1 MEENVLA
8 RRFNRYRGWTPWLF
22 MGPAI
27 ILLVAVV
34 GYPIFLGFKLS
45 LFKWELAT
53 IGREEFVGLQ
63 NYKDLWSNSRLA
75 ASISFTLFYTLVA
88 VGIEVVLGTCLA
100 LLLHQPIRGMRF
112 FNTLLLAPV
121 ALAPVAVGITWKF
134 FMNADFGTMTY
145 LLQQFNLAEYQIWLT
160 QKSTARWVLIGIDV
174 WWALPFVTIVLLA
187 GLKSLPRE
195 PFEAAQI
202 DGAKSWQSFFY
213 LTLPLLRPVYL
224 VVLVIRIM
232 DALRI
237 FELVFVLTQ
246 GGPGRSTNTLSFFIY
261 QTGFK
266 LRDMGGATAAGMVFL
281 VFIVFLTIIL
291 TRWLDR
297 EVGGST
303 A

>member
-1 MEENVLA
+1 
-8 RRFNRYRGWTPWLF
+8 

-202 DGAKSWQSFFY
+202 DGAKSWQSFF
-213 LTLPLLRPVYL
+213 
-224 VVLVIRIM
+224 
-232 DALRI
+232 
-237 FELVFVLTQ
+237 
-246 GGPGRSTNTLSFFIY
+246 SF
-261 QTGFK
+261 
-266 LRDMGGATAAGMVFL
+266 
-281 VFIVFLTIIL
+281 
-291 TRWLDR
+291 
-297 EVGGST
+297 
-303 A
+303 

>member
-63 NYKDLWSNSRLA
+63 NYIDLWSNSRLA
-75 ASISFTLFYTLVA
+75 ASISFTLFYTLAA
-88 VGIEVVLGTCLA
+88 VGTEVVLGTCLA
-100 LLLHQPIRGMRF
+100 LLLHQPIKGMRF

-145 LLQQFNLAEYQIWLT
+145 LLQEFNLAEYQIWLS

-187 GLKSLPRE
+187 GLKSLPQE

-202 DGAKSWQSFFY
+202 EGATSWQSFFY

-246 GGPGRSTNTLSFFIY
+246 G
-261 QTGFK
+261 
-266 LRDMGGATAAGMVFL
+266 TA
-281 VFIVFLTIIL
+281 
-291 TRWLDR
+291 
-297 EVGGST
+297 
-303 A
+303 

>member
-8 RRFNRYRGWTPWLF
+8 QRFNRYRGWTPWLF

-63 NYKDLWSNSRLA
+63 NYIDLWSNSRLA
-75 ASISFTLFYTLVA
+75 ASISFTLFYTLAA

-100 LLLHQPIRGMRF
+100 LLLHQPIKGMRF

-145 LLQQFNLAEYQIWLT
+145 LLQEFNLAEYQIWLS

-202 DGAKSWQSFFY
+202 EGATSWQSFFY

-246 GGPGRSTNTLSFFIY
+246 GGPGGSTNSLSFFIY

-266 LRDMGGATAAGMVFL
+266 LRDMGGATAAGMTFL
-281 VFIVFLTIIL
+281 VFIVFLTVVL

-303 A
+303 S